1 MIWANLIHLGTNMW
15 CDRECDAWGTTYTI
29 AKPYLRF
36 DLPLWKEL
44 KPRMRDAGI
53 NMVILD
59 LGEGVKYKS
68 HPEIAVGDAWE
79 VDFLKEELAKLRE
92 MGLEPIPKLNFSA
105 THDLWMGPYSR
116 CVSTPAYYQVC
127 SDLISEVCDIFN
139 QPRFFHLGMD
149 EETYEHQQHHDYVV
163 IRQYDLW
170 WHDFLKLVASVEAKG
185 SRPWIWS
192 DYIWNHPDLFEERM
206 PKSVLQS
213 NWYYGNDFSEDL
225 VYVRPYRALDSLGFD
240 QIPTGSNYNT
250 QENFELTVEYCS
262 KTISPDKL
270 KGFMQTPWKPTLMEC
285 RDHHLA
291 AIEQVERAR
300 RLVEKQP
307 M

>member
-15 CDRECDAWGTTYTI
+15 CDRECDAWGSTYTI
-29 AKPYLRF
+29 AKPYMRF
-36 DLPLWKEL
+36 DLPLWEEL

-68 HPEIAVGDAWE
+68 HPEIAVADAWE
-79 VDFLKEELAKLRE
+79 VDFLKEELAKLRQ

-127 SDLISEVCDIFN
+127 SDLISEVCDIFDK
-139 QPRFFHLGMD
+139 PRFFHLGMD
-149 EETYEHQQHHDYVV
+149 EETYEHQKHHEYVV

-170 WHDFLKLVASVEAKG
+170 WHDFLKLVGSVEAEG
-185 SRPWIWS
+185 PRAWIWS
-192 DYIWNHPDLFEERM
+192 DYIWNHPDLFAERM

-225 VYVRPYRALDSLGFD
+225 VYVKPYKDLDSLGFD
-240 QIPTGSNYNT
+240 QVPTGSNYNT

-262 KTISPDKL
+262 KAISPDKL
-270 KGFMQTPWKPTLMEC
+270 KGFMQTPWIPTLMEC
-285 RDHHLA
+285 RDRHLA

-300 RLVEKQP
+300 KGFEG
-307 M
+307 